1 MRVLSKVSL
10 TLLATTFV
18 ACGSPPISK
27 ELRTARDAYAAAEA
41 SVAAE
46 LAPAELD
53 NARQAL
59 ERAEETFRKNHQSP
73 QMVDD
78 AYIAERAA
86 QLALVVGL
94 TEQEKRAK
102 KEAEK
107 KLEKMEKRR
116 ASMTADEL
124 EAARAELAD
133 KKRQLADQQA
143 DLNKTS
149 AQLGEERAARMAAEG
164 KLSAALVS
172 LKEAGNVKEEARGVV
187 ITLSGSVLFATGK
200 YVLLPIARE
209 KLAEVATA
217 LKDQGFKRIVV
228 EGHTDSRGSE
238 STNESLSLK
247 RANSVRSFLVEQG
260 LDGSKVVASGLG
272 ESRPIAPN
280 DTPDGRANN
289 RRVELVVTPE

>member
-1 MRVLSKVSL
+1 MKVLSTVGLS
-10 TLLATTFV
+10 LLAATFV
-18 ACGSPPISK
+18 ACGSPPIST

-41 SVAAE
+41 SVASE

-59 ERAEETFRKNHQSP
+59 ERAEETFRKDHESP

-102 KEAEK
+102 KESEN
-107 KLEKMEKRR
+107 KLEKIEKNR

-124 EAARAELAD
+124 EAAKAELAD
-133 KKRQLADQQA
+133 KKRQLADQEA

-149 AQLGEERAARMAAEG
+149 AQLGEERTARMAAEG

-187 ITLSGSVLFATGK
+187 ITLSGSVLFATGN

-209 KLAEVATA
+209 KLGEVATA
-217 LKDQGFKRIVV
+217 LKDQGYKRIVV

-238 STNESLSLK
+238 TTNESLSLK

-260 LDGSKVVASGLG
+260 LEDAKVVASGLG
-272 ESRPIAPN
+272 ESRPVAPN

-289 RRVELVVTPE
+289 RRVELVVTPD